1 MNTIKLAVFLLL
13 LLLFL
18 SISSFPQTNQEQNFF
33 YAIESQGIICGYS
46 EFSLTE
52 QTTAGQIILVLD
64 HKLLMQQS
72 GLGTSFTT
80 EFFTKIHLDPVTG
93 HFFFQESRIEQGSLK
108 LESKVSIEGQ
118 TAYIHSGQ
126 KGQIIKVELPPDVL
140 LENPLYFPHL
150 IHDFKGKSPHA
161 KKYQTFDPRGE
172 AVHEVTYTKLAEEKI
187 NLMKREYHAVIL
199 DRLNHVTGEKLRI
212 WINSENALML
222 KIKRHIHSLFLA
234 DAAIKENL
242 QHVNIDNRIIAKTGV
257 NIGDYKAIS
266 FMKVKST
273 LEPVGNWITVESL
286 NVPGQSFQGT
296 VENNRIQGIFE
307 IRHVKYGGQ
316 NAPVSTRDYSQNKA
330 LHKYL
335 EPECEI
341 ESHDPVLREQAE
353 RITQDAKDS
362 WDAVQH
368 LSQWVDE
375 EISYEVPG
383 GVTAR
388 NTYDQRLG
396 ECAAHSRL
404 LAAFCRAVGI
414 PARVVWGCMYV
425 PGREGGF
432 GQHAWNEVYMG
443 EAGWIPIDATA
454 KENSFVD
461 SSHIRLGELAS
472 QSTAF
477 NPEKMEILDY
487 KAGAEVMERSDGSE
501 AGDTYSPYLGK
512 YRGAKGSFKIL
523 FRNGGLAVDIP
534 GKMIFKLNE
543 PDGKGRWYFKIMPQA
558 HIRFERNSSGQVA
571 SADLYSSKRLPKKPE
586 PLEYEDNI
594 PLKYRPYL
602 GKYRIPMR
610 QMDYTVVFR
619 ENNLAVH
626 DPAEGIIPLTGPDSE
641 GMWSDPSHRNHISFA
656 KDDRGLV
663 KAMIVHSIEKLDKIV
678 PNITITAVYSL
689 GNTISGCLR
698 K

>member
-1 MNTIKLAVFLLL
+1 MNVIKPAVFLLL

-18 SISSFPQTNQEQNFF
+18 SISSFPQTDQDQKFF

-46 EFSLTE
+46 EFSLNK

-72 GLGTSFTT
+72 GMGTSFTT
-80 EFFTKIHLDPVTG
+80 EFFTKIHLDPETG
-93 HFFFQESRIEQGSLK
+93 HFFFAESRIEQGSLK
-108 LESKVSIEGQ
+108 LESKIVIEGQ

-126 KGQIIKVELPPDVL
+126 KGQIRKVDLPPDIV

-150 IHDFKGKSPHA
+150 IHDFRKKIHHA
-161 KKYQTFDPRGE
+161 KKYKIFDPRDE
-172 AVHEVTYTKLAEEKI
+172 AVHEVTYTKLAEGKI
-187 NLMKREYHAVIL
+187 DLMKREYHAVIL

-212 WINSENALML
+212 WINSENALLL
-222 KIKRHIHSLFLA
+222 KIKRLTHIQFLA

-242 QHVNIDNRIIAKTGV
+242 QYVNIDDRIIAKAGV

-266 FMKVKST
+266 FMKVKGT
-273 LEPVGNWITVESL
+273 LDPVGNWITPKSL

-296 VENNRIQGIFE
+296 VKNNRIQGIFE
-307 IRHVKYGGQ
+307 IRHIKYRGQ
-316 NAPVSTRDYSQNKA
+316 NAPVFPRDHSQNKA
-330 LHKYL
+330 LQKYL
-335 EPECEI
+335 EPEYGI
-341 ESHDPVLREQAE
+341 ESYDPVLREQAE
-353 RITQDAKDS
+353 KITQNAKDS
-362 WDAVQH
+362 WDAVQR

-396 ECAAHSRL
+396 ECGAHSHL

-414 PARVVWGCMYV
+414 PARIVWGCMYV
-425 PGREGGF
+425 PGQEGGF

-461 SSHIRLGELAS
+461 SSHIRLGELTS
-472 QSTAF
+472 RSMAF
-477 NPEKMEILDY
+477 NPEKMEILDF
-487 KAGAEVMERSDGSE
+487 KAGAEAMGRSDVSE
-501 AGDTYSPYLGK
+501 AGDMHSPYLGK

-534 GKMIFKLNE
+534 GKMIFQLKE
-543 PDGKGRWYFKIMPQA
+543 PDGKGRWYFKIMPRA

-626 DPAEGIIPLTGPDSE
+626 DPTEGIILLTGPDSE
-641 GMWSDPSHRNHISFA
+641 GMWSDQSHRNHISFA
-656 KDDRGLV
+656 MDDRGLV

-678 PNITITAVYSL
+678 PDLSITAVHFL
-689 GNTISGCLR
+689 GNIISDV
-698 K
+698 